1 VATWISRSEL
11 PRRPLDCPTIVLGAT
26 DGGNLFPRLGRL
38 QRAGEEAAGILALH
52 GCGETADT
60 LSGVEA
66 ALSTEPSLIQFI
78 GHAIAAP
85 GLGGAL
91 LLTSSGQ
98 LELVDLE
105 ALERWPVAGATLILT
120 ACSTASGRPS
130 TTVGRD
136 GPARALLSAG
146 AKSVIADLWPLAD
159 TSALDFSQ
167 RFHRHLRGGET
178 TTEALRQ
185 AQLEMIAEGRPLS
198 AWAGWRVVGAG

>member
-1 VATWISRSEL
+1 
-11 PRRPLDCPTIVLGAT
+11 
-26 DGGNLFPRLGRL
+26 LGRL
-38 QRAGEEAAGILALH
+38 QRTGEEADAILALH
-52 GCGETADT
+52 GCGETVDSLAGID
-60 LSGVEA
+60 A
-66 ALSTEPSLIQFI
+66 ALSAGPAVIQFI
-78 GHAIAAP
+78 GHAVAAP

-91 LLTSSGQ
+91 LLASSGQ

-105 ALERWPVAGATLILT
+105 ALERWPVYGATVVLT

-146 AKSVIADLWPLAD
+146 AKSVVANLWPLAD